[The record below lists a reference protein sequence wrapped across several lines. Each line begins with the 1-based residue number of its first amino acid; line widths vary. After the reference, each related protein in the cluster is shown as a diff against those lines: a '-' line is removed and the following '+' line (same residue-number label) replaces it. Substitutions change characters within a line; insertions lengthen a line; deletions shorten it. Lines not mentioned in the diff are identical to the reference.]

1 MASPWHNHRNS
12 AGPVARALL
21 ALVACL
27 QLAGGLVVPVAVTGP
42 ADRVAAKV
50 CPCAPGDRPVPCC
63 CGTSCCSATEDGGD
77 PQPQPAKE
85 EQPPRLILVPA
96 LAVKDCH
103 AVSGGVSASVEA
115 GPLFLEAAP
124 GMPLAGASDSPLS
137 PLPAILVSR
146 ADSPASPPP
155 RS

>member
-1 MASPWHNHRNS
+1 MASSRHNHRNG

-42 ADRVAAKV
+42 ADRAAAKV
-50 CPCAPGDRPVPCC
+50 CPCAPEDRPVPCC
-63 CGTSCCSATEDGGD
+63 CGTSCCSTTDDGGD

-85 EQPPRLILVPA
+85 EQQPRLILVPA
-96 LAVKDCH
+96 LAVKACH
-103 AVSGGVSASVEA
+103 AGDGGVSASA
-115 GPLFLEAAP
+115 DSGPLFIEATSQLILASAP
-124 GMPLAGASDSPLS
+124 VTQASARST
-137 PLPAILVSR
+137 LPVSR
-146 ADSPASPPP
+146 SDSPASPPP